1 AWSAA
6 DAIDMVDQTGC
17 DGVVVGRGWQG
28 RPWLFTGLVAG
39 FAGSPLRVRPGLA
52 EVAATVRRHAELMV
66 EYFGN
71 ENKALRELRKH
82 MAWYLKGY
90 VVGSEARRSL
100 GLVSTLTEL
109 DERLAALD
117 LAQPYPGEGAEGP
130 DRKS

>member
-1 AWSAA
+1 
-6 DAIDMVDQTGC
+6 
-17 DGVVVGRGWQG
+17 
-28 RPWLFTGLVAG
+28 
-39 FAGSPLRVRPGLA
+39 PLPILA
-52 EVAATVRRHAELMV
+52 EVAAPVRRHAELMV

-130 DRKS
+130 RGRAGSPRTPHLPEAWLDSPDVDERLRVLLTEAELSISGG